1 MAEDISLAELSAS
14 QANTE
19 GVHGGT
25 VASSSSNNKRTSI
38 SSVESAD
45 FEELQIVTKKQ
56 KHADNTL
63 PDATTNQQQQALD
76 SDELVVI
83 AEDIRNEQVGE
94 AIDDDD
100 IEIIEKPSVPRD
112 KSKERGDVTKSI
124 TQYQCP
130 ICLEPPSPAMI
141 TKCGHVFCTD
151 CLFNMLNSSR
161 TQRLAGT
168 CALCRTKI
176 PLNKT
181 NLMVMKFTTVKKP
194 N

>member
-1 MAEDISLAELSAS
+1 MAEELSFTELSDS
-14 QANTE
+14 Q
-19 GVHGGT
+19 
-25 VASSSSNNKRTSI
+25 SNIEEVQADI
-38 SSVESAD
+38 SSVESED
-45 FEELQIVTKKQ
+45 FEELQVVSKKQ
-56 KHADNTL
+56 KHSSNT
-63 PDATTNQQQQALD
+63 PINVNTRQPPQVSD

-83 AEDIRNEQVGE
+83 AEDIRNEQVSE
-94 AIDDDD
+94 VIDDDD

-112 KSKERGDVTKSI
+112 KSKEKGEVAKSI

-161 TQRLAGT
+161 THRLAGT

-181 NLMVMKFTTVKKP
+181 NLMVMKYNTVKKP